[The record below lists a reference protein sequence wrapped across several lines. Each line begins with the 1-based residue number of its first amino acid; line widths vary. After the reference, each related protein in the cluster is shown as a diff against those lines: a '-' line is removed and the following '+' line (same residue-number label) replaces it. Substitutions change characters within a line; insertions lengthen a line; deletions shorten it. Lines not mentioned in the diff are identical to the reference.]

1 LLFLLTQFVSYNS
14 AGILHELVECLS
26 TAHLHPSKS
35 RAEAVTAAT
44 AVWDALLGIAVLG
57 VCSSTMFL
65 FMVLGAAVRWRRG
78 ARAAQKAAA
87 ATPQSSLPAVTI
99 FKPVHGMEARLE
111 ENLESFFEQNYP
123 SFEIILGARDANDAG
138 LKVAGKLCQR
148 YPQVKSRIVV
158 SGPPTWPN
166 AKVFSLSKMIPL
178 SADDYFVIS
187 DSDVQVSPDFLRSVI
202 PALLDSRIGLVTC
215 PYRGVPAGDFWSTLE
230 ALGMSVEMPSGVMVA
245 DMLEGIRF
253 ALGPAV
259 ALRREGLEKIGGIA
273 ATADYYSDDFVLGNL
288 IWAVGYKVIFSH
300 HIIQHV
306 LTPRSLKRTLGDQL
320 RWMKST
326 RFSRPLGHVGTG
338 LTYAVPFGVLGLV
351 AGAAAGRLALGVG
364 LFAASFVNRVVQSI
378 AVGWGVIG
386 DRRAFYLAWLYP
398 VRDFLGFLTWMGSF
412 GSRTFF
418 WRGET
423 YRFSK
428 GGRIIPQNRP
438 AESAVGAKL

>member
-1 LLFLLTQFVSYNS
+1 MT
-14 AGILHELVECLS
+14 
-26 TAHLHPSKS
+26 
-35 RAEAVTAAT
+35 VTT
-44 AVWDALLGIAVLG
+44 VVWGVLLGIALLG
-57 VCSSTMFL
+57 TCSSTIFL
-65 FMVLGAAVRWRRG
+65 FMVLVAAIRWRHEASA
-78 ARAAQKAAA
+78 ARKTAVSTLA
-87 ATPQSSLPAVTI
+87 SSLPAVTI
-99 FKPVHGMEARLE
+99 FKPVHGLEARLE
-111 ENLESFFEQNYP
+111 ENLESFFRQDYP
-123 SFEIILGARDANDAG
+123 AFDVVIGARDANDAG
-138 LKVAGKLCQR
+138 LQAAEKVRQR

-166 AKVFSLSKMIPL
+166 AKVFSLSKMIPF
-178 SADDYFVIS
+178 STNDYFVIS
-187 DSDVQVSPDFLRSVI
+187 DSDVQVAPDFLRNVI
-202 PALLDSRIGLVTC
+202 PTLLDSKIGLVTC

-259 ALRREGLEKIGGIA
+259 ALRRDSLEKIGGIA

-288 IWAVGYKVIFSH
+288 IWAAGYKVVFSH

-306 LTPRSLKRTLGDQL
+306 LTPRSLTRTLGDQL

-351 AGAAAGRLALGVG
+351 AGAATGHLTLGVS
-364 LFAASFVNRVVQSI
+364 LFLAACVNRMVQSI
-378 AVGWGVIG
+378 AVGWGIM
-386 DRRAFYLAWLYP
+386 DDPRALYLAWLYP
-398 VRDFLGFLTWMGSF
+398 ARDFLGFLTWAGSF

-423 YRFSK
+423 YRFSR